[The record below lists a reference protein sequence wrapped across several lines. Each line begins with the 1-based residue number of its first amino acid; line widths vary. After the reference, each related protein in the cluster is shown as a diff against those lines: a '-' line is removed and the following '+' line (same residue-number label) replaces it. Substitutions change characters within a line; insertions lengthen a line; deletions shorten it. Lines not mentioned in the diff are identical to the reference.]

1 MVQPIVAVMTHA
13 EVEMPRLRIE
23 IDQQTY
29 DKLAESAVRE
39 LRPVVWQAEVLIRRA
54 LGLPFPSSDEQADPV
69 PIGQVD
75 AR

>member
-1 MVQPIVAVMTHA
+1 MTHA
-13 EVEMPRLRIE
+13 EVDMPRLRIE

-39 LRPVVWQAEVLIRRA
+39 LRPVVWHAEALIRRA
-54 LGLPFPSSDEQADPV
+54 LGLPFPVPDHQDDPAPVAQAD
-69 PIGQVD
+69 